1 MTPFLLYIARG
12 GLYLGL
18 FYAFYLL
25 VMRRTTFFR
34 LNRVLLLV
42 GSYLCLLLPFIRIRP
57 TNVVVVDPVWVF
69 GWASPDKGLADKAFQ
84 STFPWKEILLAIYIL
99 GAIATLTLYLVS
111 TSKMRRLIRKGEH
124 TKRDGF
130 RLVLLEEN
138 IPSFSW
144 GRTVVISLKDLKENP
159 AIFTHELM
167 HVKCRHS
174 LDLIFFLTIQLLFW
188 WNPLVWIAREE
199 LRLLHE
205 YEADE
210 RVIQNGIEA
219 TQYQLLLVRKAVG
232 EHRFSM
238 ASGFQHAKL
247 KSRIDM
253 MLKPA
258 SSRWIRW
265 SYLAILPVLAAFML
279 ACNPAM
285 ESDEIEPDPELIPF
299 RLAERKPAFDGGDAN
314 EFSKWVNSRLVYP
327 KTAKSEG
334 IQGRVT
340 LQFTVGTDGVVRDV
354 VVLKGVRK
362 DLDAEALRVV
372 SASPKWE
379 PGMQHGRT
387 VPVTYVF
394 PVIFQLR

>member
-12 GLYLGL
+12 GLYIGL

-42 GSYLCLLLPFIRIRP
+42 ESYLCLLLPFIRIRP

-111 TSKMRRLIRKGEH
+111 ICKMRRLIRKGEH

-144 GRTVVISLKDLKENP
+144 GRTVVISLKDLKENL

-174 LDLIFFLTIQLLFW
+174 LDLIFFLPIQLLFW

-210 RVIQNGIEA
+210 RVIQNGVEA
-219 TQYQLLLVRKAVG
+219 AQYQLLLVRKAVG

-299 RLAERKPAFDGGDAN
+299 KLAECKPTFDGGDAN

-327 KTAKSEG
+327 KTAKAEG
-334 IQGRVT
+334 VQGRVT

-379 PGMQHGRT
+379 PGMQHGRE

>member
-1 MTPFLLYIARG
+1 MTPFLLYIVRG

-57 TNVVVVDPVWVF
+57 TNTILVDPVWVF
-69 GWASPDKGLADKAFQ
+69 GWASPDNGLADNALQ
-84 STFPWKEILLAIYIL
+84 SYFPWKEILLAIYIF
-99 GAIATLTLYLVS
+99 GGVATLTLYLVS
-111 TSKMRRLIRKGEH
+111 ACKMVRLIRKGEQ

-144 GRTVVISLKDLKENP
+144 GRTVVIGMKDLKENP

-167 HVKCRHS
+167 HVKCLHS
-174 LDLIFFLTIQLLFW
+174 LDLVFFLPIQLLFW

-210 RVIQNGIEA
+210 RVIHNGVEA
-219 TQYQLLLVRKAVG
+219 AQYQLLLVRKAVG

-253 MLKPA
+253 MLKPS

-265 SYLAILPVLAAFML
+265 SYLAILPVLAASML
-279 ACNPAM
+279 ACNPAI
-285 ESDEIEPDPELIPF
+285 ESDEIEPDPELVPF
-299 RLAERKPAFDGGDAN
+299 RLVERKPTFNGGDAN

-327 KTAKSEG
+327 KTAKDEG

-362 DLDAEALRVV
+362 DLDTEALRVV
-372 SASPKWE
+372 SASPKWD
-379 PGMQHGRT
+379 PGFRAGEI
-387 VPVTYVF
+387 VPVTFIF

>member
-111 TSKMRRLIRKGEH
+111 ACKMRRLIRKGEH

-144 GRTVVISLKDLKENP
+144 GRTVVLSLKDLKENP

-174 LDLIFFLTIQLLFW
+174 LDLIFFLPIQLLFW

-219 TQYQLLLVRKAVG
+219 AQYQLLLVRKAVG

-327 KTAKSEG
+327 KTAKAEG
-334 IQGRVT
+334 VQGRVT

-354 VVLKGVRK
+354 VVLKGVRN

>member
-84 STFPWKEILLAIYIL
+84 STFPWKEILLAIYIF
-99 GAIATLTLYLVS
+99 GGVATLTLYLVS
-111 TSKMRRLIRKGEH
+111 ACKMRRLIRKGEH

-174 LDLIFFLTIQLLFW
+174 LDLIFFLPIQLLFW

>member
-42 GSYLCLLLPFIRIRP
+42 GSYLCLFLPFIRIRP

-99 GAIATLTLYLVS
+99 GAIATLALYLVS
-111 TSKMRRLIRKGEH
+111 ACKMRRLIRKGEH

-144 GRTVVISLKDLKENP
+144 GRTVMISLKDLKENP

-174 LDLIFFLTIQLLFW
+174 LDLIFFLPIQLIFW

-210 RVIQNGIEA
+210 RVIQNGVEA

-327 KTAKSEG
+327 KTAKDEG

>member
-174 LDLIFFLTIQLLFW
+174 LDLIFFLPIQLLFW

-219 TQYQLLLVRKAVG
+219 SQYQLLLVRKAVG

-253 MLKPA
+253 MLKPV

-285 ESDEIEPDPELIPF
+285 ESDEIEPEPELIPF
-299 RLAERKPAFDGGDAN
+299 RLAQRKPTFDGGDAN

-327 KTAKSEG
+327 KTAKDEG